1 MRISI
6 NAWSMVRHATGR
18 FLIRRMPT
26 GIVPFIPSSLGRFG
40 TAVIRKKKRSPSLSR
55 PLLFLK
61 TQASLLLPPNPQS
74 GIWKTVVYDLSM
86 GFTFLLHCLLCCIN
100 ILETKNIWNG
110 WKPVT
115 GTHQKFYMMRMRG
128 CSTEILHLKRE

>member
-1 MRISI
+1 MLISI
-6 NAWSMVRHATGR
+6 NASSMVRHTTGR
-18 FLIRRMPT
+18 FPIRRMPT

-40 TAVIRKKKRSPSLSR
+40 TAVIRKKKPNPSLNR

-61 TQASLLLPPNPQS
+61 TQASLLLPPNPPN
-74 GIWKTVVYDLSM
+74 GIWRTVVYDLSM

-110 WKPVT
+110 WMDVT
-115 GTHQKFYMMRMRG
+115 GTHQNLYMMRMRG
-128 CSTEILHLKRE
+128 SSTETLHLKRE